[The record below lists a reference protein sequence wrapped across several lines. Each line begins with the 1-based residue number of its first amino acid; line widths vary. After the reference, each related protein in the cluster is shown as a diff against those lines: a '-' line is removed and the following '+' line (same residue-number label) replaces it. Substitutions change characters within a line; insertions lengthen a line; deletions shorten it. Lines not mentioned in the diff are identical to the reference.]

1 MLKAGFPHF
10 STIMH
15 LFYIPGINSQKIQ
28 LSEDESKHALR
39 VLRLG
44 QGDLVGL
51 VDGSGGKYEAVI
63 SEAHPKRCFL
73 EITSHIQ
80 NWGYRPYKIKIAVAP
95 TKNLERTEWFVEK
108 ATEIGID
115 EIIFLLCDRSERKT
129 INLDRLEKIVVSAM
143 KQSVKAY
150 KPILQDMTLFKDF
163 ISDLAGTETYIA
175 HLEEHEQKPLHQIIP
190 SSSCCVLIGPEGD
203 FSPQEIT
210 QAYTAGIKPV
220 TLGSSRLRTETAALA
235 ACHTLNLLHE
245 MNAVK

>member
-1 MLKAGFPHF
+1 
-10 STIMH
+10 MH
-15 LFYIPGINSQKIQ
+15 LFYIPGIHSQKIQ

-51 VDGSGGKYEAVI
+51 VDGTGGKYEAVI
-63 SEAHPKRCFL
+63 AEAHPKKCL
-73 EITSHIQ
+73 LQITSHVL

-95 TKNLERTEWFVEK
+95 TKNLDRIEWFVEK

-115 EIIFLLCDRSERKT
+115 AITFLLCERSERKT

-150 KPILQDMTLFKDF
+150 KPILQEMILFKDF
-163 ISDLAGTETYIA
+163 VSDLAGTETYIA
-175 HLEEHEQKPLHQIIP
+175 HLEEHEQKPLLQIKP
-190 SSSCCVLIGPEGD
+190 SASNCVLIGPEGD
-203 FSPQEIT
+203 FTPQEIAL
-210 QAYTAGIKPV
+210 AYAAGIKPV

-245 MNAVK
+245 MNAGK